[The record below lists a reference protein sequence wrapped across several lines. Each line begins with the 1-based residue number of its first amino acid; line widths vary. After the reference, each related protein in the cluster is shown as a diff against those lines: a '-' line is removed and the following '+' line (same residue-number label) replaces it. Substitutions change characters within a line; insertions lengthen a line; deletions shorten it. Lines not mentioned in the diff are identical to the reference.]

1 MPEIPRRH
9 FLHSMLAAAGWYR
22 FTPGQQ
28 ADMFALVLGT
38 VQDGGLPQAGCYTPR
53 CNAARQNPRFVASLA
68 LVDLTAERFYLVDAT
83 PDITRQ
89 IDLIPGQAFRQ
100 RAQARRPF
108 DGIFLTHAHIGHYLG
123 LAVLG
128 REGLGISST
137 PVYCSPGMADYLSN
151 NGPWSLMVD
160 EGRLVF
166 PSVQMDEWHRVD
178 DTLSVRLIPVP
189 HRHEFSDTVAFVF
202 RGASRSLLYVPDID
216 RWEDWQVGIEDL
228 VREVD
233 VALIDGS
240 FYSPTEVPGRNIEDI
255 PHPLI
260 PRSMDLLQSAVRDG
274 NRVVFTHL
282 NNTNPVHDE
291 GSAEAREVSR
301 RGFAVARAGMRFPL

>member
-1 MPEIPRRH
+1 
-9 FLHSMLAAAGWYR
+9 
-22 FTPGQQ
+22 
-28 ADMFALVLGT
+28 
-38 VQDGGLPQAGCYTPR
+38 
-53 CNAARQNPRFVASLA
+53 
-68 LVDLTAERFYLVDAT
+68 
-83 PDITRQ
+83 
-89 IDLIPGQAFRQ
+89 
-100 RAQARRPF
+100 
-108 DGIFLTHAHIGHYLG
+108 
-123 LAVLG
+123 
-128 REGLGISST
+128 
-137 PVYCSPGMADYLSN
+137 
-151 NGPWSLMVD
+151 
-160 EGRLVF
+160 
-166 PSVQMDEWHRVD
+166 VD

-189 HRHEFSDTVAFVF
+189 HRHVFSDTVAFVF

-260 PRSMDLLQSAVRDG
+260 PRSMDLLQSAVQDG

-301 RGFAVARAGMRFPL
+301 RGFVVARAGMRFPL